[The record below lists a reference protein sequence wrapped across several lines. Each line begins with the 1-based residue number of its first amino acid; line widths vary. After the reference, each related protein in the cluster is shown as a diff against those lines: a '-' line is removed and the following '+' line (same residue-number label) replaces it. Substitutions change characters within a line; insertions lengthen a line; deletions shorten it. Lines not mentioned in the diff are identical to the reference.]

1 MTELTFQEKSTLVSL
16 IAVLLVGSGYV
27 VALVAL
33 PGGGLEMPRSV
44 LGFTL
49 GAIALL
55 VAIEIVLHLLS
66 AVAARELDESEDEQA
81 RWVRLRAVGTAGLFL
96 GFGVIVITAQ
106 ILFTSAF
113 SPRGTEPIVAAYLL
127 MAVLLLAD
135 LLRYSLQL
143 LLLRRGT

>member
-1 MTELTFQEKSTLVSL
+1 MTDLSFLEKSTLVSL
-16 IAVLLVGSGYV
+16 IAVLLVGTGYA

-33 PGGGLEMPRSV
+33 PGAGLEMPRSV

-55 VAIEIVLHLLS
+55 VAIEIVLRVLS
-66 AVAARELDESEDEQA
+66 SVASRELDELEDEWA
-81 RWVRLRAVGTAGLFL
+81 RSVQLRAAGTAGLFL

-106 ILFTSAF
+106 ILLTSAF
-113 SPRGTEPIVAAYLL
+113 TPQGTDPIVAAYLL
-127 MAVLLLAD
+127 MAVLVLAD

-143 LLLRRGT
+143 LLFRRRT